1 MEARQLVELSK
12 SIDKWAEQLL
22 DTGKKNNLVSFK
34 DRKSSTLE
42 LLKPSAEE
50 IFQELSS
57 DTPKSF
63 ELFNP
68 AQILD
73 GETHDYDATS
83 AYNTSLDVINH
94 KHMYTKSEFLEKFS
108 HSIRSSQALAYSTSG
123 DPIATARAIMKNSNE
138 IMKETGINVAHIA
151 CGFIHWKDTNYAD
164 TVRDAPLLLI
174 PIQIVHK
181 AFTDPCVISVLDNE
195 VLINKTF
202 SCKLNNEY
210 GITLPEYTNGT
221 TLETYIE
228 RAQHVVSPLGWEIS
242 RECKV
247 GLFAF
252 AKINMY
258 MDLKYNKDKILNNSI
273 VARLLGASSDFYDNP
288 NQDIDEYEAAHD
300 PIIDL
305 CTVVDADSSQIDAIE
320 LAKSGQSFV
329 LQGPPGTGKSQ
340 TITNIIAECLHD
352 GKKVLFVSEKLAAL
366 KVVYNKMEQVGI
378 ADFCL
383 PLHSNKA
390 NKKDIIKNICENFDI
405 QKNKIDQQKVDEEL
419 RAKIAAKEQLDSYD
433 YNLHSIRPVINKSLY
448 DLFECHAKFD
458 KNPDVICEVQDI
470 STLGPDYL
478 DTATSLLTAYV
489 DYLPTIGYDYHDNP
503 WYGYINQNTSLI
515 EETRI
520 QDSMSTLANMLREL
534 QAHAAAISK
543 RYAISCT
550 CLKDILFWKSF
561 FSFAGEST
569 LITPALLQKQNFASI
584 YASLQQLKTLSDQI
598 HLSAQ
603 KLSYC
608 NDRIYELDGLAYYND
623 LQHLKSVF
631 FRIFN
636 SGYRKI
642 VSDVRSC
649 MKTNKKPAYDE
660 LVLLMGALSTYQ
672 NAMNKYPSIEACV
685 ISMLGPAY
693 KGVETNWD
701 YVSEQMDTLK
711 QMISDENSFEQL
723 EKLGQF
729 EQLEKHSSFLS
740 ERKIFT
746 DYANRI
752 SSVLDESSIQNLD
765 YMCSNFDKEI
775 VDIKSMSLDDAQTKL
790 NGCLSTFDRLHQW
803 CAFRELLHN
812 SKNIGILAFIDD
824 TIKNNVNKD
833 AIVGTFKKQFYLQWI
848 DLIIRSNGALSQ
860 FSRLSQDRAVKKFAE
875 KDVEQ
880 FKINQLTL
888 RGKLASACP
897 EPNCAAPG
905 SPLSVLLRENQK
917 SRSKMDI
924 RTLLKDTGVLVQQVK
939 PCFMMS
945 PLSVST
951 YLDYDCMNFDIVI
964 FDEASQ
970 MFPWD
975 AICAISRAKQAVI
988 VGDSKQ
994 MPPTNFFSAVISDD
1008 DIDDDDDDIRSFG
1021 SILDLASA
1029 VLPQVRLNWHYR
1041 SRCEELIAFS
1051 NKNFYDGKLIS
1062 FPSAQHDSQGLGID
1076 YYYVNGEF
1084 DRSSH
1089 NNKKEA
1095 EYVVDLIYKHIDT
1108 YPARSLGVVAFS
1120 QSQQNL
1126 IDKLLYRRR
1135 QSTPEKEFFFDEN
1148 KEDTFFIKNLE
1159 TVQGDERDTIIF
1171 SVGYG
1176 PDAKGVL
1183 SLNFGPLNRDGGEKR
1198 LNVAV
1203 TRAKYNIQVASSMH
1217 ATDIDLSR
1225 TKSEGVRLLRAY
1237 LDFAE
1242 HGQIALERTERVGN
1256 ADQFDSDFE
1265 FEVCEF
1271 LRNHG
1276 FAVDT
1281 QVGCSGFRIDL
1292 GLKMRNSS
1300 DYVLAIECD
1309 GASYHSSKNARDR
1322 DRLRQ
1327 TVLEH
1332 MGWKFYRIWST
1343 EWFRNRIIE
1352 QEKLLAAATKAVNM
1366 NYIHAANTS
1375 DSITVLS
1382 DKRTGAFE
1390 NASADVANSP
1400 QDSYGK
1406 HAKHFNHTDSHCE
1419 YIKDMS
1425 SLEYTYSK
1433 NLDGISHPVETDH
1446 LSFDTYKMVDCR
1458 RIFSE
1463 HGYTG
1468 FKEII
1473 KDILEVEAPLSE
1485 KLLLQRIVWYFH
1497 HEKVTSAVQKSFDA
1511 NMRGCEKLGIIRR
1524 HGFLYLE
1531 DKPIVFRVPG
1541 DSTRSFNQ
1549 IAPEEIGEGML
1560 RVISKNIQVTEDGLY
1575 KFIADLYGK
1584 KRMGKYDAEA
1594 LHAALLMLLKSGK
1607 IVEHD
1612 NQITLG
1618 NTQ

>member
-1 MEARQLVELSK
+1 MEAKQLVELSK
-12 SIDKWAEQLL
+12 RMDKWAEQLL
-22 DTGKKNNLVSFK
+22 DTGKRNNLVSFK

-42 LLKPSAEE
+42 ILKPTANE
-50 IFQELSS
+50 IFQEFSS
-57 DTPKSF
+57 DNPKSF
-63 ELFNP
+63 KIFNP
-68 AQILD
+68 VKVLRD
-73 GETHDYDATS
+73 GTSNYDDNS
-83 AYNTSLDVINH
+83 LYNTKLDSKEEEQVYN
-94 KHMYTKSEFLEKFS
+94 KSDLLNRFS
-108 HSIRSSQALAYSTSG
+108 NEISSSQVLAYSTSNN
-123 DPIATARAIMKNSNE
+123 PMATARCIMKNANE

-151 CGFIHWKDTNYAD
+151 FGFIHWKDANYAD
-164 TVRDAPLLLI
+164 TVHYAPLLLI
-174 PIQIVHK
+174 PIQITYK
-181 AFTDPCVISVLDNE
+181 ALTDPCVISVLDNE

-210 GITLPEYTNGT
+210 GITLPEYTNET
-221 TLETYIE
+221 TLEAYIE
-228 RAQHVVSPLGWEIS
+228 RVQHVVSPLGWEIS

-258 MDLKYNKDKILNNSI
+258 MDLKHNKDKILNNQI
-273 VARLLGASSDFYDNP
+273 VAKLLGAPTDSYDSSNA
-288 NQDIDEYEAAHD
+288 DIDKYEATHD
-300 PIIDL
+300 PVIDL
-305 CTVVDADSSQIDAIE
+305 CTVVDADSSQINAIE
-320 LAKSGQSFV
+320 MAKSGQSFV

-366 KVVYNKMEQVGI
+366 NVVYNKMKQVGI

-390 NKKDIIKNICENFDI
+390 NKKDVIKDICDNFDI
-405 QKNKIDQQKVDEEL
+405 QKNEINHQKVNEEL
-419 RAKIAAKEQLDSYD
+419 RAKVAAKEKLDSYD
-433 YNLHSIRPVINKSLY
+433 YNLHSINPIINKSLY

-470 STLGPDYL
+470 STLGSDYL
-478 DTATSLLTAYV
+478 DAATNLLTTYV
-489 DYLPTIGYDYHDNP
+489 DYLPTIGYNYRDNP
-503 WYGYINQNTSLI
+503 WYGYINQSTSLI

-520 QDSMSTLANMLREL
+520 QHSMSTLVDMLREL
-534 QAHAAAISK
+534 QTLAATISK
-543 RYAISCT
+543 RYAITCT
-550 CLKDILFWKSF
+550 CLKDLLFWKTF
-561 FSFAGEST
+561 FRFAAESS
-569 LITPALLQKQNFASI
+569 LITPTLLQKQNFAS
-584 YASLQQLKTLSDQI
+584 ASAVLQQLKSLSDEI
-598 HLSAQ
+598 RLSAQ

-608 NDRIYELDGLAYYND
+608 SDRIYQLDGLKNYND
-623 LQHLKSVF
+623 LQHLKSAF
-631 FRIFN
+631 SRMFN
-636 SGYRKI
+636 SGYKKI
-642 VSDVRSC
+642 VSDVRRC
-649 MKTNKKPAYDE
+649 MKTNKKPAYGE

-672 NAMNKYPSIEACV
+672 KAINKYPSIEAPV

-693 KGVETNWD
+693 KGIDTNWD

-711 QMISDENSFEQL
+711 QMLSEEHTFE
-723 EKLGQF
+723 QF
-729 EQLEKHSSFLS
+729 EQHSSFLS
-740 ERKIFT
+740 ESKTFI
-746 DYANRI
+746 DYSDRI
-752 SSVLDESSIQNLD
+752 SNIFDKSTVQNLD
-765 YMCSNFDKEI
+765 YMCGNFDKKI
-775 VDIKSMSLDDAQTKL
+775 VNIRSMSLDDALSKL
-790 NGCLSTFDRLHQW
+790 NGCLSAFGQLHQW
-803 CAFRELLHN
+803 CAFRELLN
-812 SKNIGILAFIDD
+812 NIKNIGILTFIDAV
-824 TIKNNVNKD
+824 IKNNVSKD

-848 DLIIRSNGALSQ
+848 DFIIRKNSTLSQ
-860 FSRLSQDRAVKKFAE
+860 FSRLSQDRAAREFAE

-897 EPNCAAPG
+897 ELNCAAAG
-905 SPLSVLLRENQK
+905 SPLSTLLRENQK
-917 SRSKMDI
+917 SRNNMDI
-924 RTLLKDTGVLVQQVK
+924 RSLLKDTGVLVQQVK

-994 MPPTNFFSAVISDD
+994 MPPTNFFSAVINDD
-1008 DIDDDDDDIRSFG
+1008 DIDDEDDDIRSFD

-1029 VLPQVRLNWHYR
+1029 VLPQVRLSWHYR
-1041 SRCEELIAFS
+1041 SRCEDLIAFS

-1095 EYVVDLIYKHIDT
+1095 EYVVDLIYKNIDT
-1108 YPARSLGVVAFS
+1108 YPNRSLGVVAFS

-1135 QSTPEKEFFFDEN
+1135 QSTPEKELFFDEN
-1148 KEDTFFIKNLE
+1148 KEDAFFIKNLE

-1203 TRAKYNIQVASSMH
+1203 TRAKYNIQIISSMH
-1217 ATDIDLSR
+1217 ANDIDLSR
-1225 TKSEGVRLLRAY
+1225 TKSEGVRLLREY

-1242 HGQIALERTERVGN
+1242 HGQITLERTESVEN
-1256 ADQFDSDFE
+1256 TDQFDSDFE

-1276 FAVDT
+1276 FSVDT

-1292 GLKMRNSS
+1292 GLKMQNSS

-1332 MGWKFYRIWST
+1332 MGWQFYRIWST

-1352 QEKLLAAATKAVNM
+1352 QEKLLTAANEAVNM
-1366 NYIHAANTS
+1366 NYIHKVNAG
-1375 DSITVLS
+1375 DSIPILS
-1382 DKRTGAFE
+1382 DKRMISSG
-1390 NASADVANSP
+1390 NDSSVLADSVH
-1400 QDSYGK
+1400 DSYGR
-1406 HAKHFNHTDSHCE
+1406 HFNHADSHYE
-1419 YIKDMS
+1419 SIGNMS
-1425 SLEYTYSK
+1425 SLGAMYSK
-1433 NLDGISHPVETDH
+1433 NIDDIAQPVDTN
-1446 LSFDTYKMVDCR
+1446 LFSFETYKMADCKR
-1458 RIFSE
+1458 MFNE
-1463 HGYTG
+1463 HKNAD
-1468 FKEII
+1468 FKKLI

-1485 KLLLQRIVWYFH
+1485 KLLLQRIVWYFQR
-1497 HEKVTSAVQKSFDA
+1497 EKVTSVVQKIFDT
-1511 NMRGCEKLGIIRR
+1511 NMRGCEELGIIRR

-1531 DKPIVFRVPG
+1531 DKPIVFRIPG
-1541 DSTRSFNQ
+1541 DIVRDFNQ

-1560 RVISKNIQVTEDGLY
+1560 KIIGKNVKVTQDGLY
-1575 KFIADLYGK
+1575 KFIGGLYGK
-1584 KRMGKYDAEA
+1584 KRIGKYDNEA
-1594 LHAALLMLLKSGK
+1594 LHDALLMLLKSGK
-1607 IVEHD
+1607 IVKHD
-1612 NQITLG
+1612 NHILLSD
-1618 NTQ
+1618 TQ